1 MLGAVKGVHW
11 RTLGRGLIID
21 DYDIDEIFSDYTLLD
36 EINDKYETDG
46 ARFGVVVEKFLS
58 SPQPSWR
65 KVIWALY
72 QANAVDLADRI
83 RSYAE
88 PLEGALEIATPC
100 GGQHGGCTVN
110 FY

>member
-11 RTLGRGLIID
+11 RTLGRKLIID
-21 DYDIDEIFSDYTLLD
+21 KYGIFSDYTLLD
-36 EINDKYETDG
+36 EINDKYETDD
-46 ARFGVVVEKFLS
+46 ARLGGVVEKFLS

-72 QANAVDLADRI
+72 KANAVDLADRI

>member
-11 RTLGRGLIID
+11 RTLGRKLIID
-21 DYDIDEIFSDYTLLD
+21 KYGIFSDYTLLD

-46 ARFGVVVEKFLS
+46 ARLGVVVEKFLS

-72 QANAVDLADRI
+72 KANAVDLADCI